1 MSDVAVTELVAE
13 SDGANTAQLVDSFV
27 AVMRWAFK
35 KQSSYL
41 IGRFPS
47 EYFIPDIV
55 NLPRS

>member
-1 MSDVAVTELVAE
+1 MTELVAE